1 VMCPI
6 HRRKTAWSRLVRDL
20 PSESLEKITPGII
33 SLGDVS
39 KYAPELLA
47 GKVQG
52 RLVVGVRA

>member
-1 VMCPI
+1 
-6 HRRKTAWSRLVRDL
+6 VRDL

-33 SLGDVS
+33 SLGEVS

-47 GKVQG
+47 GKVRG